1 VIAALYL
8 KKGERNMP
16 STLVK
21 NVLMKGK
28 YNNYLVGGNI
38 CNAFAL
44 GDLGSTDDFFLIGAE
59 PFDESNYPLLTGNI
73 LDSEGNILFRLVRN
87 MLVINPGHCSKILG
101 DHVGYE
107 IHDGNGQ
114 LIFKVAT
121 QFEKLPN
128 IDEECFVTTI
138 SANFFNKTGHLV
150 FKAHSGDENERI
162 ESSVKSAFGFSGGF
176 GLVQG
181 LNQDETNVARAML
194 STGGAIHKVLT
205 GNITDTEVSL
215 DGAALLNAQIDNCT
229 INVSTGEFVLLGQ
242 NNSFSNSQFSF
253 SGAAENIRQLVLQL
267 NKSEPEI

>member
-1 VIAALYL
+1 
-8 KKGERNMP
+8 MP
-16 STLVK
+16 STLVH
-21 NVLMKGK
+21 NAFMMGK

-44 GDLGSTDDFFLIGAE
+44 GELGSSDDFFLIGAE

-87 MLVINPGHCSKILG
+87 ILVINPGHCSKILS

-121 QFEKLPN
+121 RFEKLAGSN
-128 IDEECFVTTI
+128 EECFVTTI
-138 SANFFNKTGHLV
+138 SANFYNKSGDLV
-150 FKAHSGDENERI
+150 FKAHSGDENDRI
-162 ESSVKSAFGFSGGF
+162 ESSVKSVFGFSGGF

-181 LNQDETNVARAML
+181 LNQDEMNVARAML
-194 STGGAIHKVLT
+194 STGGAIHKVLS
-205 GNITDTEVSL
+205 GKIADTEVSL
-215 DGAALLNAQIDNCT
+215 DGAALFNAHIDNCT
-229 INVSTGEFVLLGQ
+229 VHVSTGEFIMLGK
-242 NNSFSNSQFSF
+242 NNGFSNSKFAF

-267 NKSEPEI
+267 NRSET

>member
-1 VIAALYL
+1 
-8 KKGERNMP
+8 
-16 STLVK
+16 
-21 NVLMKGK
+21 
-28 YNNYLVGGNI
+28 
-38 CNAFAL
+38 
-44 GDLGSTDDFFLIGAE
+44 
-59 PFDESNYPLLTGNI
+59 
-73 LDSEGNILFRLVRN
+73 
-87 MLVINPGHCSKILG
+87 
-101 DHVGYE
+101 
-107 IHDGNGQ
+107 
-114 LIFKVAT
+114 
-121 QFEKLPN
+121 
-128 IDEECFVTTI
+128 
-138 SANFFNKTGHLV
+138 
-150 FKAHSGDENERI
+150 
-162 ESSVKSAFGFSGGF
+162 VKSAFGFSGGF